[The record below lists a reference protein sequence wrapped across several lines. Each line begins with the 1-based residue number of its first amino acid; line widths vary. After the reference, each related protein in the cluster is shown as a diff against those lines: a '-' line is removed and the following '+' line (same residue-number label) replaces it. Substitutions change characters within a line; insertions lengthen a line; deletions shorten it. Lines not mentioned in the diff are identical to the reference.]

1 MLAGIV
7 VNNAI
12 ILVDCINSRIK
23 EGMPRREA
31 IIEGGKIRLR
41 PIMMT
46 TTTTILGLL
55 PLALGLGE
63 GAELRMP
70 MGITVI
76 GGLLFSTLLTLILV
90 PIVYDIFEKA
100 KETIWKRDNI

>member
-1 MLAGIV
+1 
-7 VNNAI
+7 
-12 ILVDCINSRIK
+12 
-23 EGMPRREA
+23 
-31 IIEGGKIRLR
+31 
-41 PIMMT
+41 MMT

-90 PIVYDIFEKA
+90 PIVYDIVEKA
-100 KETIWKRDNI
+100 KESVWKRDNI

>member
-1 MLAGIV
+1 M
-7 VNNAI
+7 
-12 ILVDCINSRIK
+12 S
-23 EGMPRREA
+23 RREA

-90 PIVYDIFEKA
+90 PIAYDIAENI
-100 KETIWKRDNI
+100 KESVWKRNNI

>member
-1 MLAGIV
+1 
-7 VNNAI
+7 
-12 ILVDCINSRIK
+12 
-23 EGMPRREA
+23 
-31 IIEGGKIRLR
+31 
-41 PIMMT
+41 MMT

-90 PIVYDIFEKA
+90 PIVYDIVEKI
-100 KETIWKRDNI
+100 KESVWKENSSPQRR